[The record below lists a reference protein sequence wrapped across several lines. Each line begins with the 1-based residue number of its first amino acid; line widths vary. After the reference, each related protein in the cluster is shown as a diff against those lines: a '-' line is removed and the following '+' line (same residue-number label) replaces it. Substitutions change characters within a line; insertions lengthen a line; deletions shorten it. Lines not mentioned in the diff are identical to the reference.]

1 MSTPHPPGPG
11 SSRGRRTGHDG
22 HGHGTS
28 PGRLRRWAHLAA
40 HAARP
45 HGHDL
50 ADQVDD
56 ALETDRVGGRA
67 LLVSLAG
74 LGLTAALVHA
84 DPSGTEHHELTAGH
98 RRTHEAAGTRL
109 PGGSRR
115 LG

>member
-1 MSTPHPPGPG
+1 MSTPHPQDRRAAGPAEPGHN
-11 SSRGRRTGHDG
+11 GHDG
-22 HGHGTS
+22 QNGRDEHDGHGHDGHGTS
-28 PGRLRRWAHLAA
+28 PGRLRRW
-40 HAARP
+40 
-45 HGHDL
+45 
-50 ADQVDD
+50 V
-56 ALETDRVGGRA
+56 

-84 DPSGTEHHELTAGH
+84 DPSGTEHHELTAHH